1 MTVSIAS
8 IPSYSDLGD
17 SSSVTKNAWESQL
30 QRYSTYEYY
39 YSGNVFEETVE
50 DAEIAD
56 PPSLYPVGI
65 NIVKMLVQSLADAT
79 FGEWD
84 TLPVWFTGRKG
95 LEETRAMTNTAQLL
109 DKILFRSNT
118 ESNFLEMEL
127 HRMLYGNSVLRI
139 MPDDSNHLVKWA
151 PIKPPAFFP
160 VFHPHDRERLLQ
172 ATVLMNISRE
182 QAKLVYGYDT
192 KKDEVL
198 FEEYWDLEEHYVKID
213 QKLKVKKYSGR
224 NPYGVVPFVYIPR
237 MRSFSVFGDSVAS
250 DVIPV
255 QDEINMRV
263 ADIGEAVN
271 LNAHPTRWGKNL
283 PKSFTNNN
291 YPVGSDVL
299 WDLGRAFGEHQPEV
313 GILEVKNPIP
323 SGSQE
328 HIEWLYDW
336 VRTSTFAPPIAFGED
351 TGGGQ
356 RSGITLEIRMLPLI
370 KAVRKHRAYLRTGLR
385 NATYISGKIL
395 AQRQWSDVQ
404 SSVVRTL
411 LDGDVEADFAEVL
424 PRDRAGLVD
433 EVVKR
438 LSTSPPSIALPSALK
453 MLSSDASELD
463 RIREMIEEFD
473 LDENDKEPK
482 EVEENA
488 QASNKDKVDV

>member
-8 IPSYSDLGD
+8 IPSYSDLGN
-17 SSSVTKNAWESQL
+17 SSNVTKNTWEAQL

-39 YSGNVFEETVE
+39 YSGDVFDETVE
-50 DAEIAD
+50 DSEIAN

-65 NIVKMLVQSLADAT
+65 NIVKMLTQSLADAT

-84 TLPVWFTGRKG
+84 SLPVWFTGRKG
-95 LEETRAMTNTAQLL
+95 LEESNDITDACKLMDQ
-109 DKILFRSNT
+109 ILFQSST
-118 ESNFLEMEL
+118 ESAFLEMEL
-127 HRMLYGNSVLRI
+127 HRMLYGASVLAI
-139 MPDDSNHLVKWA
+139 MPDIRSKGVKWL
-151 PIKPPAFFP
+151 PIKPTTFFP
-160 VFHPHDRERLLQ
+160 VFHPHDKNRLLQ
-172 ATVLMNISRE
+172 ATVLTNITRE
-182 QAKLVYGYDT
+182 QAKLVYGYET

-198 FEEYWDLEEHYVKID
+198 FEEYWDLKEHWVKLD
-213 QKLKVKKYSGR
+213 GKLKVRKYTGR

-237 MRSFSVFGDSVAS
+237 MRSVSVFGDSVAD

-255 QDEINMRV
+255 QDEINMRI

-271 LNAHPTRWGKNL
+271 LNAHPTRYGKNL
-283 PKSFTNNN
+283 PKAFTTKN

-299 WDLGRAFGEHQPEV
+299 WDLGRSFGEHQPEV

-323 SGSQE
+323 NGSQE

-370 KAVRKHRAYLRTGLR
+370 KAVRKHRAFLRTGLR
-385 NATYISGKIL
+385 SATYITGKIL
-395 AQRQWSDVQ
+395 QQKDFARARVVNCLLNSDI
-404 SSVVRTL
+404 
-411 LDGDVEADFAEVL
+411 EADFAEVL
-424 PRDRAGLVD
+424 PRDRASLVD

-438 LSTSPPSIALPSALK
+438 LSTTPPSISLASALK
-453 MLSSDASELD
+453 VLSSDASEEV
-463 RIREMIEEFD
+463 RIQKMIEEYE
-473 LDENDKEPK
+473 LDKEEQPQK
-482 EVEENA
+482 EVEEAA
-488 QASNKDKVDV
+488 QQKSENND